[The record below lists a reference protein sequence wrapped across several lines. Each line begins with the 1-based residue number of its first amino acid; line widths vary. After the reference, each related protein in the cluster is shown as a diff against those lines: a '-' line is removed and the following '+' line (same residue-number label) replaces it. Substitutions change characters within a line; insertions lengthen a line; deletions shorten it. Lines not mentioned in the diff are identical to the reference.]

1 MKSKIY
7 IDYLNK
13 DKNFKV
19 DRIYFE
25 SFESAKVWALNNLGN
40 FNPDIIQ
47 IELN

>member
-1 MKSKIY
+1 MEQTIY

-25 SFESAKVWALNNLGN
+25 SLEGAEIWALNNLEN

-47 IELN
+47 IEFN